1 MNSDF
6 EDEQKKKNLD
16 NIIWKTLGYEVN
28 QPINENVENSQES
41 VVENTIESTKDEVDE
56 ALEKDELE
64 LLAEGW
70 FDRAVA
76 NYRANRAGSK
86 VDRYNQRL
94 NDKMNSSDPK
104 FQITGKYDAD
114 GNVVAK
120 RTMGEKSKLSK
131 MHQAKINSVT
141 NGIYKDLVKLGIIM
155 EGDVFFKDALA
166 NFLKALSIL
175 SIYEHSPMSGK
186 KWTWTE
192 VSRQLLEKY
201 IRPSFEGILKNKKN
215 SNGLGL

>member
-6 EDEQKKKNLD
+6 DEEDKKKQLD
-16 NIIWKTLGYEVN
+16 NIIWKTLGYNVEP
-28 QPINENVENSQES
+28 PINENVDATQTPIDENKTEG
-41 VVENTIESTKDEVDE
+41 TKDEVDE

-76 NYRANRAGSK
+76 NYRANRAGAK

-104 FQITGKYDAD
+104 FQITGKYSAD
-114 GNVVAK
+114 GNVIPK

-141 NGIYKDLVKLGIIM
+141 NGMYKDLVKLGIIM

-201 IRPSFEGILKNKKN
+201 IRPSFEAILKNKRN
-215 SNGLGL
+215 SNGLS